1 MGEFKSL
8 AEILINDVLPLLDL
22 TSEEIRLIITE
33 TLDEDFADSKDDD
46 V

>member
-1 MGEFKSL
+1 MGFKSL

-22 TSEEIRLIITE
+22 TSEEIRLIIRG
-33 TLDEDFADSKDDD
+33 TLDEVPADSSDDG